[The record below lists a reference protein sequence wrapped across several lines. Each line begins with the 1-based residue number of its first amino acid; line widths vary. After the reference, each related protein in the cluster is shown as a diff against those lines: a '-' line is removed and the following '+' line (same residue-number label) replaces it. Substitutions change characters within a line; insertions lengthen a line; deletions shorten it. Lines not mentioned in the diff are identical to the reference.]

1 MYKQVPGVKYGI
13 PSVYNSS
20 MSLLSGFTCCLIGD
34 NDVGDNV
41 IRHQHR
47 FNCLIPWHAE
57 LKSNSGYQ
65 FVGCRKNMG
74 NGTTKHKG
82 WYEDNEG
89 TVFYPSQQRCRKVQ
103 CPSAKKEF
111 VKSLSRED
119 KQSLYV
125 SWKYHIWEF
134 HRTKFSKIMSF
145 SHFWLAYFLK
155 LIGIRWLVFQTIS
168 YNQTGLKD
176 VTLWHYDHWSLLQS
190 RIALVFFSSVQPCY
204 YGIHGPTTVV
214 LPYWPSFGFINAVF
228 GVDHY
233 WVMNIRICL
242 FTLDLICRVFDPK

>member
-1 MYKQVPGVKYGI
+1 MLVTTWG
-13 PSVYNSS
+13 SVTNIDVTV
-20 MSLLSGFTCCLIGD
+20 LS
-34 NDVGDNV
+34 NY
-41 IRHQHR
+41 
-47 FNCLIPWHAE
+47 
-57 LKSNSGYQ
+57 LKSHLGYQ

-89 TVFYPSQQRCRKVQ
+89 TVFYPPQQRCRKVQ

-111 VKSLSRED
+111 VKSLSKDE

-125 SWKYHIWEF
+125 SWKYHIWKF
-134 HRTKFSKIMSF
+134 HRAKFSKIFSF
-145 SHFWLAYFLK
+145 LTCIFFETDRNSLACLSNHFVKSKCFE
-155 LIGIRWLVFQTIS
+155 RCDT
-168 YNQTGLKD
+168 
-176 VTLWHYDHWSLLQS
+176 VTLWLM
-190 RIALVFFSSVQPCY
+190 VFVTVKDSFGIFSSVQPCY